1 MVDRR
6 LAWLAGIVLIWGAA
20 IFFNIISLQIVH
32 HQEYAKLA
40 TERQVVAVD
49 IPAPRGTIFDRT
61 GQPLAMSVPT
71 ESVSIDPLR
80 APDLAVASELLALV
94 LHLDRTAL
102 YGKMKWAHDNHH
114 GFLWVK
120 RKISY
125 EEGQNLRNLRLEWIH
140 IQDESQ
146 RHYPKGTLAAHVLGS
161 VDFEEKGNAGIE
173 QVLNADLRG
182 QPGQA
187 RMLTDVKRR
196 GIDSQSAS
204 DMKPGTPLTLAIDER
219 IQFVAEREIAAAV
232 ESHHAKSGS
241 VVVMNPYNGEIFAL
255 ASYPTYD
262 PNLPPRPG
270 EDKAARL
277 NHGISVPF
285 EPGSVFKVITLSAA
299 LETTDLN
306 PASMIN
312 CGHGAITLFGRT
324 IHEAHTGYG
333 TIPMAMVLAKSS
345 NVGAIQI
352 GMRVGQANM
361 HQYVRKFGF
370 GQKSGIPL
378 PGESAGKVRQ
388 LARWS
393 KASLPSMSMG
403 QEISV
408 TTLQL
413 AQAAAVIANGGLLV
427 KPRLVSKKGNQTV
440 PVEQPVRVL
449 KPETAI
455 TMRQMMEGVIM
466 PGGTGT
472 RARLQGYTSGG
483 KTGSAQIYDP
493 VAKHYTHSY
502 NGSFMGF
509 APLTNPA
516 MVAVVTLNG
525 THGTAG
531 FGGLAAAPVFHA
543 VVTEALRVLE
553 VPKDL
558 PDETPTRTQV
568 ASNAEA
574 GDLAIADIGRGQPNI
589 LEDGDDEEQPAA
601 GQAERAS
608 GVAAQPAGPTV
619 PNFRGM
625 TMRAVLAE
633 AAAKGLTVL
642 PGGSGVARVQ
652 YPPPGSTLHQGERIR
667 VEFAR

>member
-1 MVDRR
+1 
-6 LAWLAGIVLIWGAA
+6 
-20 IFFNIISLQIVH
+20 
-32 HQEYAKLA
+32 
-40 TERQVVAVD
+40 
-49 IPAPRGTIFDRT
+49 
-61 GQPLAMSVPT
+61 
-71 ESVSIDPLR
+71 
-80 APDLAVASELLALV
+80 
-94 LHLDRTAL
+94 
-102 YGKMKWAHDNHH
+102 
-114 GFLWVK
+114 
-120 RKISY
+120 
-125 EEGQNLRNLRLEWIH
+125 
-140 IQDESQ
+140 
-146 RHYPKGTLAAHVLGS
+146 
-161 VDFEEKGNAGIE
+161 
-173 QVLNADLRG
+173 
-182 QPGQA
+182 
-187 RMLTDVKRR
+187 
-196 GIDSQSAS
+196 
-204 DMKPGTPLTLAIDER
+204 MKPGTPLTLTIDER

-232 ESHHAKSGS
+232 EAHHAQSGS

-262 PNLPPRPG
+262 PNLPPQPG
-270 EDKAARL
+270 QDKASRL
-277 NHGISVPF
+277 NHAISVPF

-299 LETTDLN
+299 LETTDLQ

-370 GQKSGIPL
+370 GQKSGISL

-413 AQAAAVIANGGLLV
+413 AQAGAVIANGGLLV
-427 KPRLVSKKGNQTV
+427 KPRLISKKGNQTV

-455 TMRQMMEGVIM
+455 TMRQMMEGVVM

-568 ASNAEA
+568 ASKEEA

-589 LEDGDDEEQPAA
+589 LEDGDEEEQPAA

-608 GVAAQPAGPTV
+608 GVPAQPAGPTV

-642 PGGSGVARVQ
+642 PDGSGVARVQ

>member
-6 LAWLAGIVLIWGAA
+6 LAWLAGIVLIWGGA
-20 IFFNIISLQIVH
+20 ILFNIISLQIVH
-32 HQEYAKLA
+32 HQKYSALA
-40 TERQVVAVD
+40 TERQVVAVE
-49 IPAPRGTIFDRT
+49 IPAPRGTIFDRN

-80 APDLAVASELLALV
+80 APDLGVASELLALV
-94 LHLDRTAL
+94 LHMDRTAL
-102 YGKMKWAHDNHH
+102 YSKMKWAHDNHH

-161 VDFEEKGNAGIE
+161 VDFEERGNAGIE
-173 QVLNADLRG
+173 KALDGELRG

-187 RMLTDVKRR
+187 QMLTDVKRR

-204 DMKPGTPLTLAIDER
+204 EMKPGTPITLTIDER
-219 IQFVAEREIAAAV
+219 VQFVAEREIAAAV
-232 ESHHAKSGS
+232 EAHHAQSGS
-241 VVVMNPYNGEIFAL
+241 VVVMNPYTGEILAM

-262 PNLPPRPG
+262 PNLPPQRG
-270 EDKAARL
+270 EDKTGRI
-277 NHGISVPF
+277 NHAISVPF

-299 LETTDLN
+299 LETTDLR
-306 PASMIN
+306 PTSMIN
-312 CGHGAITLFGRT
+312 CLRGAITLFGRT
-324 IHEAHTGYG
+324 IHEAHGGYG

-345 NVGAIQI
+345 NIGAIQI
-352 GMRVGQANM
+352 GMRVGQTNM

-370 GQKSGIPL
+370 GRKSGIPL
-378 PGESAGKVRQ
+378 PGESGGKVRQ

-393 KASLPSMSMG
+393 SASLPSMSMG

-413 AQAAAVIANGGLLV
+413 AQAAAVVANGGLLV
-427 KPRLVSKKGNQTV
+427 RPRLVSNKGGQTV
-440 PVEQPVRVL
+440 PAEQPVRVL

-455 TMRQMMEGVIM
+455 TMRQIMEGVVM

-543 VVTEALRVLE
+543 VVTEALRVLD

-558 PDETPTRTQV
+558 PDQAP
-568 ASNAEA
+568 ASTLAKSDEDA
-574 GDLAIADIGRGQPNI
+574 ADLAIADIGRGEPNI
-589 LEDGDDEEQPAA
+589 LEDGDEEDQPD
-601 GQAERAS
+601 
-608 GVAAQPAGPTV
+608 QPAGPTV

-625 TMRAVLAE
+625 TMRAVLSE
-633 AAAKGLTVL
+633 AVAKGLTVL
-642 PGGSGVARVQ
+642 PDGSGVARVQ
-652 YPPPGSTLHQGERIR
+652 DPPPGSTLHQGERIR
-667 VEFAR
+667 VQFAR

>member
-6 LAWLAGIVLIWGAA
+6 LTWVAGIVLLWGAA
-20 IFFNIISLQIVH
+20 ILFNLISLQVIH
-32 HQEYAKLA
+32 HREYSKRA
-40 TERQVVAVD
+40 TARQVVAVE
-49 IPAPRGTIFDRT
+49 ISAPRGTIFDRT

-80 APDLAVASELLALV
+80 APDLGVASELLALV
-94 LHLDRTAL
+94 LHMDRTAL

-120 RKISY
+120 RKISH
-125 EEGQNLRNLRLEWIH
+125 EEWQNLRNLRLEWIH

-161 VDFEEKGNAGIE
+161 VDFEENGNAGIE
-173 QVLNADLRG
+173 QTLDAELRG

-187 RMLTDVKRR
+187 QMLMDVNRR

-204 DMKPGTPLTLAIDER
+204 DARPGTQITLTIDER
-219 IQFVAEREIAAAV
+219 LQFVAEREIAAAV
-232 ESHHAKSGS
+232 EAHHAKSGS
-241 VVVMNPYNGEIFAL
+241 VVVMNPYNGEILAL

-262 PNLPPRPG
+262 PNLPPQPG
-270 EDKAARL
+270 EDKTVRQ
-277 NHGISVPF
+277 NHAISVPF
-285 EPGSVFKVITLSAA
+285 EPGSVFKVVTLSAA
-299 LETTDLN
+299 LETTNLT
-306 PASMIN
+306 PGSMIN
-312 CGHGAITLFGRT
+312 CGRGAITLFGRT
-324 IHEAHTGYG
+324 IHEAHGGYG
-333 TIPMAMVLAKSS
+333 TIPMALVLAKSS
-345 NVGAIQI
+345 NIGAIQI
-352 GMRVGQANM
+352 GLRVGQTRM

-370 GQKSGIPL
+370 GQKTGILL
-378 PGESAGKVRQ
+378 PGESAGKVRKP
-388 LARWS
+388 ARWS
-393 KASLPSMSMG
+393 AASLPSVSMG

-427 KPRLVSKKGNQTV
+427 KPRLVLKKGNQTV
-440 PVEQPVRVL
+440 PMEQPVRVL
-449 KPETAI
+449 KPQTAI
-455 TMRQMMEGVIM
+455 TMRQMMEGVVL

-472 RARLQGYTSGG
+472 RARLEGYTSGG

-525 THGTAG
+525 THGSAG
-531 FGGLAAAPVFHA
+531 FGGQAAAPVFHA
-543 VVTEALRVLE
+543 VVTEALRVLD

-558 PDETPTRTQV
+558 PDETPTRTPA
-568 ASNAEA
+568 ASDEESS
-574 GDLAIADIGRGQPNI
+574 DLAIADIGRGQPNI
-589 LEDGDDEEQPAA
+589 LEDADDEDQPA
-601 GQAERAS
+601 GEQEEHS
-608 GVAAQPAGPTV
+608 TGVPDQPAGPTV

-633 AAAKGLTVL
+633 AAARGLTVR
-642 PGGSGVARVQ
+642 PDGSGVARVQ

-667 VEFAR
+667 VQFAR